1 MRRHLTALMW
11 AAADVISCVW
21 PFGWH
26 WWSVALAVVTAPAT
40 YILSARHR
48 PAIERSESDA

>member
-40 YILSARHR
+40 YILSARRR
-48 PAIERSESDA
+48 PIEGSQPDA

>member
-11 AAADVISCVW
+11 AAADAISCVW

-26 WWSVALAVVTAPAT
+26 WWSVALAVATAPAT
-40 YILSARHR
+40 YILSARRR
-48 PAIERSESDA
+48 PSVEGGARDA